1 MSTIALLSDIHAN
14 LVALEAVLAALGRVD
29 RIWVMGDT
37 VGYGPDPSDVLALLR
52 ERDAIVV
59 AGNHDLAAATGEGLG
74 MFNPYAAAAVRMHR
88 SWLSAEERDHLA
100 SLPLTLETEGFTLC
114 HGSLRDPLWEYVMSG
129 GQAAAT
135 LRLAKT
141 AHCCNGHTHIPAAF
155 RSTAADATRSAAGA
169 YELLAAKP
177 LVASQ
182 VGITTDLSLPLT
194 GRLLVNP
201 GSVGQPRDGDPRA
214 AYAVADTDARTVAFR
229 RAPYDVAATQQRI
242 RSRGLPGMLADRL
255 AIGF

>member
-14 LVALEAVLAALGRVD
+14 LVALEAVLAALGPVD

-52 ERDAIVV
+52 GRDALVV
-59 AGNHDLAAATGEGLG
+59 AGNHDLAAATGEGLDL
-74 MFNPYAAAAVRMHR
+74 FNPYAAAAARMHR
-88 SWLSAEERDHLA
+88 SWLSPEERDHLA

-114 HGSLRDPLWEYVMSG
+114 HGSLRDPIWEYVMSG

-141 AHCCNGHTHIPAAF
+141 AHCCNGHTHIPAMY
-155 RSTAADATRSAAGA
+155 RLPAADATRSAAEG
-169 YELLAAKP
+169 YGLLAATP
-177 LVASQ
+177 LVAGQ
-182 VGITTDLSLPLT
+182 VRVAEDTPLALD
-194 GRLLVNP
+194 GRSLVNP

-214 AYAVADTDARTVAFR
+214 AYAVADTDAATITFK
-229 RAPYDVAATQQRI
+229 RASYDVATTQRRI